1 MGIINRMLKM
11 NNKLKFNNYMLIAEK
26 MAKKQAMQQYI
37 LNKKGSQSFE
47 EFIKNFDF
55 GKDAEIPVGCVI
67 VDDKT
72 GKVLAKSCNQTRQKN
87 NPLYHA
93 EMICI
98 NRALSKLKINRLT
111 GCSLYVT
118 MEPCMM
124 CFGAIKLARINKIY
138 IGATSTKHIVGKI
151 HKK

>member
-11 NNKLKFNNYMLIAEK
+11 NNELKFNNYMRIAEK
-26 MAKKQAMQQYI
+26 MAKKQAIQQYI
-37 LNKKGSQSFE
+37 LNKKGFKSFE
-47 EFIKNFDF
+47 EFIKHFDF

-72 GKVLAKSCNQTRQKN
+72 GKVLAKSCNQTRKKN

-98 NRALSKLKINRLT
+98 NRALSKLNTNRLT

-124 CFGAIKLARINKIY
+124 CLGAIKLARINKIY
-138 IGATSTKHIVGKI
+138 IGAKSTKNNIREI
-151 HKK
+151 